1 MWLNIEYKYI
11 LCCVYS
17 QLLNHDYGTTEQ
29 QKYVWFR
36 QPDKCAN
43 QPKNII
49 SILHP
54 KKIWASSTTIRNC
67 YKCLKWAEPSNIE
80 CFLCVCVRYEPGVAS
95 LYTIRM
101 SSISNI
107 IRQETPT
114 KKKIV
119 VDLANVARCVDFIFV
134 QKMGRNCYR
143 MSAIE
148 SIPLLR

>member
-1 MWLNIEYKYI
+1 MWLNIEYKYT

-80 CFLCVCVRYEPGVAS
+80 CFVCVCTIWTRRSQFIYYTDVFHFQYHSTGDTNKKKLSSILQMLRVAS
-95 LYTIRM
+95 
-101 SSISNI
+101 ISYLC
-107 IRQETPT
+107 R
-114 KKKIV
+114 KWV
-119 VDLANVARCVDFIFV
+119 VI
-134 QKMGRNCYR
+134 
-143 MSAIE
+143 AIE
-148 SIPLLR
+148 CQL